1 MAESHEVYGVRAPAD
16 TIIVSPQQ
24 TPEFVFDRTVGGEEL
39 LSILIR
45 DARTGPMLVAM
56 SVSMVELVAQ
66 RLRTVLDNIDVLR
79 ADWERKNGD
88 HRE

>member
-1 MAESHEVYGVRAPAD
+1 MIKKKREKRRGWQQIPQFVYG
-16 TIIVSPQQ
+16 
-24 TPEFVFDRTVGGEEL
+24 RTVGGEEL

-45 DARTGPMLVAM
+45 DARTGPLLVAM
-56 SVSMVELVAQ
+56 SVSMAELVAE

-88 HRE
+88 RNE